1 MQFITLLHSKPNTS
15 HIGRYTIWHR
25 YLLQLKIRLNLLM
38 VIGLLKAIMQNV
50 AFKKELLKNLAHC
63 LVRGTEQNK
72 KNVAMLNK

>member
-1 MQFITLLHSKPNTS
+1 
-15 HIGRYTIWHR
+15 
-25 YLLQLKIRLNLLM
+25 M

>member
-1 MQFITLLHSKPNTS
+1 MQFITLLHSKPKTS
-15 HIGRYTIWHR
+15 HVGRSTIWHS

-50 AFKKELLKNLAHC
+50 VFKKELLKNLAHC